1 MVTHEPEVAERTK
14 RSIVLRDGHI
24 VSTNERTK
32 ASRSEE
38 HGAETHAVRFPCSLL
53 LRSPAPR
60 SSCPVWLRTLQ
71 LSVKSLLMHP
81 LRSSLTVLGIFIGV
95 SSVIWLLALG
105 EGISRAAQEQIASL
119 GALNIIVRTVKPSS
133 RPSQD
138 AGYGLTRDDY
148 MRLLATVPTIDK
160 AIPMRDAAGDRV
172 PQQDPQDGRPA
183 AWART
188 PEYAEVTRLAVD
200 RGRFLSDADIDRKRN
215 YCVLAAEVAERLF
228 PYGEPVGK
236 EVMIDDDFYKVV
248 GVMKPRA
255 ASAGIGGSLAAEVF
269 SSDIYIPI
277 TTLWRR
283 EGDMIVSIKPGQFQ
297 RDINEVTQITI
308 QVNDRDLVLP
318 TAEVV
323 RNTIQYAHTLPDFAV
338 IVPLE
343 LLEQARTTQLMFIVF
358 LGLIAAI
365 SLVVGGIGIMNIM
378 LATVIER
385 TREIGIRRA
394 LGAKKRDITRQ
405 FLAESVV
412 LSVLGGMLGILGGV
426 FCRPLTLCVRAAS
439 SSAGS
444 PSRWRRVPK
453 LIQEMEPQLIG
464 WSIPLAFA
472 ISVLVGVIFGVYPA
486 ARAARLDPI
495 EALRHE

>member
-1 MVTHEPEVAERTK
+1 ML
-14 RSIVLRDGHI
+14 S
-24 VSTNERTK
+24 
-32 ASRSEE
+32 
-38 HGAETHAVRFPCSLL
+38 
-53 LRSPAPR
+53 
-60 SSCPVWLRTLQ
+60 VWLRTLQ
-71 LSVKSLLMHP
+71 LSVKSLMMHP

-105 EGISRAAQEQIASL
+105 EGISRAAQEQISSL
-119 GALNIIVRTVKPSS
+119 GALNLIVRTVKP
-133 RPSQD
+133 PADQLED
-138 AGYGLTRDDY
+138 APYGLTRDDY
-148 MRLLATVPTIDK
+148 TRLLATVPQISK
-160 AIPMRDAAGDRV
+160 AIPIRV
-172 PQQDPQDGRPA
+172 LPAIEFRHKTRKMEGRLVGT
-183 AWART
+183 T
-188 PEYAEVTRLAVD
+188 PDYAEVTRLAVD
-200 RGRFLSDADIDRKRN
+200 RGRFLSDTDLEEERN
-215 YCVLAAEVAERLF
+215 YCVLAAEVADKLF
-228 PYGEPVGK
+228 PGGEPVGK
-236 EVMIDDDFYKVV
+236 EILIKDDFYEVV
-248 GVMKPRA
+248 GVMKPRS

-308 QVNDRDLVLP
+308 QVKNRDLVLP

-323 RNTIQYAHTLPDFAV
+323 RNTVHYKRVLQDVAV
-338 IVPLE
+338 VVPLE

-385 TREIGIRRA
+385 TREVGIRRA

-405 FLAESVV
+405 FLSESVV
-412 LSVLGGMLGILGGV
+412 LSVLGGVLGIAGGAV
-426 FCRPLTLCVRAAS
+426 CQPLTLLMR
-439 SSAGS
+439 SALFKWF
-444 PSRWRRVPK
+444 PEQMATVPK
-453 LIQEMEPQLIG
+453 LIQNMEPHLIP
-464 WSIPLAFA
+464 WSIPLAFL

-486 ARAARLDPI
+486 ARAASLDPI